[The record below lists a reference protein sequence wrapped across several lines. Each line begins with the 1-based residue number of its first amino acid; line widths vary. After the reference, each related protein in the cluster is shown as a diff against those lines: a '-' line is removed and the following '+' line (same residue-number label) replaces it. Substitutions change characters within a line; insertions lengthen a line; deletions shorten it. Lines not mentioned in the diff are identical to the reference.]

1 MTRQMSMSPQSDQRD
16 DNEVSSHLIRPRRN
30 EGSSNCQS
38 TPPLPQRHLLTYS
51 TYSMHTYILCTYV
64 HAHTLEDG
72 TLAPCHYQL
81 DALQERSIGRT
92 EDIGQHPLSLMRRVL
107 RQADMDA
114 ESLFGT
120 GIDLS
125 LSSPSSLR
133 QCLQLL
139 ST

>member
-1 MTRQMSMSPQSDQRD
+1 MLACFCVLTRV
-16 DNEVSSHLIRPRRN
+16 E
-30 EGSSNCQS
+30 
-38 TPPLPQRHLLTYS
+38 
-51 TYSMHTYILCTYV
+51 
-64 HAHTLEDG
+64 
-72 TLAPCHYQL
+72 
-81 DALQERSIGRT
+81 ERSIGRT